1 MAQYIKKEIV
11 DLNGSGSTKAYYK
24 LKTWRKLDFDEF
36 VERCQSINKVYSK
49 GLLKGVLM
57 AFSEHLAYEI
67 SNGYSVKIDGLGV
80 FTAKLG
86 VRKDKEMDGFE
97 EGTSKRNAKSIE
109 VKGVSFKAD
118 KDLIREIDR
127 NCDLERGGEERLRK
141 SKLSREARIE
151 RARRFLKK
159 NKYMHVNEYA
169 SLTGLAYST
178 AARELSN
185 VASDPLTGIISQG
198 RKSSKLYLLAETE

>member
-49 GLLKGVLM
+49 GLLKGVLI

-185 VASDPLTGIISQG
+185 VASDPSTGIISHG
-198 RKSSKLYLLAETE
+198 RKSGKLYLLAETE